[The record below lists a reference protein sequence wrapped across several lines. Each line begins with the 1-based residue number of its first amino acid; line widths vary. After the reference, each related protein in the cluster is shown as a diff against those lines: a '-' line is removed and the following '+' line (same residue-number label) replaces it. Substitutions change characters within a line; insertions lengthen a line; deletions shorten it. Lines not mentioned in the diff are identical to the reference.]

1 MRRYETILHRSKE
14 DQDLVPEAPRLS
26 GDIAHRTDQESALG
40 HIGNTTESWIESAQE
55 LGRPA
60 PATRDEKLMLS

>member
-1 MRRYETILHRSKE
+1 MRKCETVLRRRKY
-14 DQDLVPEAPRLS
+14 DQDISPEAPRLS
-26 GDIAHRTDQESALG
+26 GGMAHRTDQESALG
-40 HIGNTTESWIESAQE
+40 NIGNTTTSWIESAQE